1 MPCGYGVGETV
12 TAVVKAHPTRRGDS
26 MASPDPRS
34 DRRGATAPDTD
45 AVAADA
51 LPDEVR
57 LHGDGDETEQ
67 TQTSTAGPEPE
78 RGSEPAD
85 ES

>member
-1 MPCGYGVGETV
+1 
-12 TAVVKAHPTRRGDS
+12 

-34 DRRGATAPDTD
+34 DRPGGDAPDTD
-45 AVAADA
+45 ALAVDA

-67 TQTSTAGPEPE
+67 SQTTTGGPEPE
-78 RGSEPAD
+78 RGEEPAD
-85 ES
+85 GS